1 MYTEDLSTET
11 ESKYLLP
18 TNWAPSSF
26 YRSTFSR
33 RIYKISLMTLHF
45 VINLS
50 VENLSI
56 GKMRLIMQY
65 GKKK

>member
-26 YRSTFSR
+26 YRSIILSLNSLSLTCYGFEYT
-33 RIYKISLMTLHF
+33 RIGSAKPHDPVSYLTEF
-45 VINLS
+45 
-50 VENLSI
+50 
-56 GKMRLIMQY
+56 
-65 GKKK
+65 